1 MTSLLLIII
10 AIILFF
16 IAKALYKQADNNS
29 SARSFHTQTPTIRN
43 SVEERRS
50 VAPSQPTLSYW
61 LKWKQDFPARASI
74 IEETFHDDIS
84 NMPDAEA
91 KQVVDAYSRMANANN
106 ISDWSIIKPTMLNK
120 LTEMVDALGETTA
133 FTILDKAIQEE
144 IEHTQSKKV
153 NTGTYIARE
162 WLKEAIKA
170 ANQKQKNFSSA
181 STKVSMCSYLTT
193 PKVIDRAYTDE
204 EKNQIANQFKDEYI
218 DQIMNKIGDNIRVPL
233 FCNGYDSPIAREI
246 MHIMYSYLRDE
257 QFVQKAK
264 QEGLWNK
271 LFFLIIEETNKITD
285 KICDCDV
292 QECIEYYNFP
302 NKPVVTSRRCPS
314 CGSRRVFCEE
324 IGDYECMECGCVW
337 HARHGRD
344 TYTDY

>member
-16 IAKALYKQADNNS
+16 IAKALYKQSDNNR
-29 SARSFHTQTPTIRN
+29 SASNYHTQPPSISKPAERQV
-43 SVEERRS
+43 SV
-50 VAPSQPTLSYW
+50 VPSRPPLSYW

-74 IEETFHDDIS
+74 IEETFYGDIS
-84 NMPDAEA
+84 NISDTEA

-106 ISDWSIIKPTMLNK
+106 ISDWSVIKPTMLNK

-144 IEHTQSKKV
+144 IEHTHSKEV

-162 WLKEAIKA
+162 WLKESIQTAK
-170 ANQKQKNFSSA
+170 QKQKFFSTA
-181 STKVSMCSYLTT
+181 STKVSVCSYLTT
-193 PKVIDRAYTDE
+193 PKVIDRAYTDV
-204 EKNQIANQFKDEYI
+204 EKNYIANQFKDEYI
-218 DQIMNKIGDNIRVPL
+218 AQIMNKIGDNVQVPL

-271 LFFLIIEETNKITD
+271 LMFLIIEETNKITD

-314 CGSRRVFCEE
+314 CGSRKVFCEE

-337 HARHGRD
+337 HALHGRN

>member
-16 IAKALYKQADNNS
+16 IAMALYKQADNNS
-29 SARSFHTQTPTIRN
+29 SASNYQTQPPPISNPAKERI
-43 SVEERRS
+43 SVP
-50 VAPSQPTLSYW
+50 PSRPPLSYW
-61 LKWKQDFPARASI
+61 LKWKLDFPARASI
-74 IEETFHDDIS
+74 IEETFYGDIS
-84 NMPDAEA
+84 NISDTEA

-106 ISDWSIIKPTMLNK
+106 ISDWSVIKPTMLNK

-133 FTILDKAIQEE
+133 FTILDKAIQDE
-144 IEHTQSKKV
+144 IEHTHSKGV

-162 WLKEAIKA
+162 WLKEAIQTAK
-170 ANQKQKNFSSA
+170 QKQKSFSSA
-181 STKVSMCSYLTT
+181 STQVSVCSYLTT
-193 PKVIDRAYTDE
+193 PKVIDRTYTDV

-218 DQIMNKIGDNIRVPL
+218 AQIMNKIEDNVHVPL

-271 LFFLIIEETNKITD
+271 LIFLIIEETNKITD

-314 CGSRRVFCEE
+314 CGSRKVYCEE

-337 HARHGRD
+337 HALHGRN
-344 TYTDY
+344 TYTDH